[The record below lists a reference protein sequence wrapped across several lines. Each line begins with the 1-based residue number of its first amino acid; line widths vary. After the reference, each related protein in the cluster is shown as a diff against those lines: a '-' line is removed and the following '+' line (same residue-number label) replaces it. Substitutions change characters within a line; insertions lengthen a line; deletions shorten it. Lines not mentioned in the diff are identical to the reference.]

1 MHRAQE
7 TRSHSEITLEQSIL
21 RTLLYFDLFQYPLRS
36 EEIFKFLS
44 TNSITPHDVDRSLD
58 ELTRGGRVYRFGDL
72 FGLSADESVAER
84 RLRGNAMAKRMSAMA
99 HRRGRFIGAFP
110 FVRAVMASGSFSKG
124 YMDEN
129 SDLDFFVV
137 TAPGRLWIA
146 RMLIALYKR
155 IFLLNRHKYCCCN
168 YFVTEDHLE
177 IEEKN
182 LFTATELATLVPICG
197 RSVYDRLM
205 DANTWVSE
213 YFPNFRVTPQGDT
226 PEARRGLFKRITE
239 VVLAGK
245 AGDKLTRLFHML
257 TLRRWKRLY
266 AKRYPNTDF
275 DLAFKSTQSV
285 SKNHPNH
292 FQRRVLE
299 RYDATLRKFLAT
311 TALNEP

>member
-1 MHRAQE
+1 
-7 TRSHSEITLEQSIL
+7 LEQSIL
-21 RTLLYFDLFQYPLRS
+21 RTLLYFDLFQYPLLP
-36 EEIFKFLS
+36 EEIFKFLG
-44 TNSITPHDVDRSLD
+44 TNSIAPHDVDQALD
-58 ELTRGGRVYRFGDL
+58 ELRRAGRVHRYGTL
-72 FGLSADESVAER
+72 YGLRADEGLAGR
-84 RLRGNAMAKRMSAMA
+84 RLRGNQLAQRMSAFA

-168 YFVTEDHLE
+168 YFVSDDHLE

-182 LFTATELATLVPICG
+182 LFTATELATLVPITG
-197 RSVYDRLM
+197 RSVYLRLM
-205 DANTWVSE
+205 RANSWISD
-213 YFPNFRVTPQGDT
+213 YFPNFRITAPDDVPQ
-226 PEARRGLFKRITE
+226 ARRSLLKRAVE
-239 VVLAGK
+239 AVLAGGL
-245 AGDKLTRLFHML
+245 GDKLANLFRDV

-266 AKRYPNTDF
+266 AKEYPTIDF
-275 DLAFKSTQSV
+275 ELAFKSTASV

-292 FQRRVLE
+292 FQRRILE
-299 RYDATLRKFLAT
+299 RYDATLREFSMT
-311 TALNEP
+311 PLNEL